1 MRYNVGDVVRIRKDI
16 IIDKKYNSLTFYDN
30 MYNDLYGKD
39 LVIIGIDGLYYII
52 DSYYITDEM
61 LENINLKYKIVA
73 VDLDETLVYSV
84 DSYPYIKEVNI
95 EAIVAL
101 VKYKNAGGKII
112 LWTLRTDEHL
122 NLALE
127 ALSNAGLKWD
137 AINTNLQESIDAWES
152 KYPNMSYSPKI
163 CCDLFIDDRAYPANI
178 IGINWKALEK
188 ELLKKDFSY

>member
-1 MRYNVGDVVRIRKDI
+1 MRYKVGDTVRIRKDI
-16 IIDKKYNSLTFYDN
+16 IVDEQYGGLTFWDC
-30 MYNDLYGKD
+30 MYKDLYDKNLKISEVGD
-39 LVIIGIDGLYYII
+39 WCYII
-52 DSYYITDEM
+52 EHYSITEEM
-61 LENINLKYKIVA
+61 LEPPMKYPIIA
-73 VDLDETLVYSV
+73 VDLDETLVYSG

-127 ALSNAGLKWD
+127 ALSDNGLKWD
-137 AINTNLQESIDAWES
+137 AVNSNLQQSIDDWES
-152 KYPNMSYSPKI
+152 KYPNMTCSPKI

-188 ELLKKDFSY
+188 ELCRYEDNIS

>member
-1 MRYNVGDVVRIRKDI
+1 MRYKVGDIVRIRKDI
-16 IIDKKYNSLTFYDN
+16 VVGEQYGGLTFFSS
-30 MYNDLYGKD
+30 MYEDLYNENLEISEVGD
-39 LVIIGIDGLYYII
+39 WCYTIGHYN
-52 DSYYITDEM
+52 ITEEM
-61 LENINLKYKIVA
+61 LEPPMKYPIIA
-73 VDLDETLVYSV
+73 VDLDETILYSRN
-84 DSYPYIKEVNI
+84 SYPYIKEVNI

-127 ALSNAGLKWD
+127 ALSDAGLKWD
-137 AINTNLQESIDAWES
+137 AINTNLQESIDDWES

-188 ELLKKDFSY
+188 EILKKCD